1 MNAVAQLMS
10 FYPRIFFACHTRHVR
25 DSRSGRVLSA
35 HQAGI
40 LDHLDEIEPTGLNDL
55 ARHMGVTASTMCI
68 TVDRLVRGG
77 YVKRAPDPRD
87 GRRVALR
94 ITRAGARLRDQKTVL
109 DRDLVRALLSRLPAT
124 AQREALRG
132 LELLARAA
140 DELVRRRTLQKTL
153 AERTTV

>member
-25 DSRSGRVLSA
+25 DLKSGSVISA
-35 HQAGI
+35 HQASI

-55 ARHMGVTASTMCI
+55 AGHMGVTASTMCI

-77 YVKRAPDPRD
+77 YVKRGPDPRD

-94 ITRAGARLRDQKTVL
+94 ITRSGARLRDKKTVL
-109 DRDLVRALLSRLPAT
+109 DRDLVRGLLLKLTGAER
-124 AQREALRG
+124 REALRG
-132 LELLARAA
+132 LELLAGAA
-140 DELVRRRTLQKTL
+140 DELVRHRSKKTVRL
-153 AERTTV
+153 EGAAL